1 MGDISVNS
9 GIESYVRNSRATSL
23 KPFDSFARDTD
34 FMEATD
40 WYNGEGVDV
49 AVQSVMGEQ
58 RFSLTWG
65 EWEALKALLKE
76 YEDGDVAEWGN
87 PPK

>member
-1 MGDISVNS
+1 ME
-9 GIESYVRNSRATSL
+9 GIENYIRNSRATAL
-23 KPFDSFARDTD
+23 KPFDSFARDED
-34 FMEATD
+34 FMEVTD

-49 AVQSVMGEQ
+49 FIQSVTGEQ

-76 YEDGDVAEWGN
+76 SYDDEEE
-87 PPK
+87 